1 MMDLEVEVG
10 GDVDFGFGGG
20 GGRRTI
26 RMVGGEWK
34 TAWKMMSKS
43 SRGRRWRWVWRVV
56 VVLGLVMVPFFFSFL
71 LLMLGAW
78 GGGSSCFFTCFFT
91 IESSS
96 TEIRKSW
103 RCGGGSWLVYVSS
116 L

>member
-10 GDVDFGFGGG
+10 GDVDFGVG

-43 SRGRRWRWVWRVV
+43 SWGRRWRWVWRVV
-56 VVLGLVMVPFFFSFL
+56 VVLGLVMVSLFFFLFSFADVGS
-71 LLMLGAW
+71 LGW
-78 GGGSSCFFTCFFT
+78 WKFLFLFLFS
-91 IESSS
+91 
-96 TEIRKSW
+96 
-103 RCGGGSWLVYVSS
+103 LVASR
-116 L
+116 

>member
-1 MMDLEVEVG
+1 MEVEVEVG
-10 GDVDFGFGGG
+10 GDVDFGVGA

-43 SRGRRWRWVWRVV
+43 SWGRRWRWVWRVV
-56 VVLGLVMVPFFFSFL
+56 MSGLVMVSLFFFSFL

-78 GGGSSCFFTCFFT
+78 GGGSSCFFTCT
-91 IESSS
+91 S
-96 TEIRKSW
+96 R
-103 RCGGGSWLVYVSS
+103 
-116 L
+116 

>member
-1 MMDLEVEVG
+1 MEDVEVEVEVG
-10 GDVDFGFGGG
+10 GDFGVD

-43 SRGRRWRWVWRVV
+43 SWGRRWRWVWRVV
-56 VVLGLVMVPFFFSFL
+56 VVLGLVMVSLFFFSFL

-78 GGGSSCFFTCFFT
+78 GGGSSCFFTCCFT

-96 TEIRKSW
+96 TDIRKSW
-103 RCGGGSWLVYVSS
+103 RCGDGSGYLSICQFP
-116 L
+116 

>member
-1 MMDLEVEVG
+1 MEDVKVEVG
-10 GDVDFGFGGG
+10 GDVDFGG

-43 SRGRRWRWVWRVV
+43 SWGRRWRWVWRVV
-56 VVLGLVMVPFFFSFL
+56 VLGLVMVSLFVFFSFL

-78 GGGSSCFFTCFFT
+78 GGGSSCFDLLLHDR
-91 IESSS
+91 IIIHGYSKNLGM
-96 TEIRKSW
+96 RRW
-103 RCGGGSWLVYVSS
+103 
-116 L
+116 

>member
-1 MMDLEVEVG
+1 MMDLEVEVEVG
-10 GDVDFGFGGG
+10 GDVDFGVGG

-43 SRGRRWRWVWRVV
+43 SWGRRWRWVWRVV
-56 VVLGLVMVPFFFSFL
+56 VSGLGLVMVSLFFSFL

-78 GGGSSCFFTCFFT
+78 GGGSSCFF
-91 IESSS
+91 
-96 TEIRKSW
+96 SW
-103 RCGGGSWLVYVSS
+103 FSLVASR
-116 L
+116 

>member
-10 GDVDFGFGGG
+10 GDVDFGVG

-43 SRGRRWRWVWRVV
+43 SWGRRWRWVWRVV
-56 VVLGLVMVPFFFSFL
+56 GLGLVMIPFFFLSFL

-78 GGGSSCFFTCFFT
+78 GGGSSCFFSCYFT

-96 TEIRKSW
+96 TEIRRSW

>member
-1 MMDLEVEVG
+1 MEDLEVEVG
-10 GDVDFGFGGG
+10 GDVDFGV

-43 SRGRRWRWVWRVV
+43 SWGRRWRWVWRVV
-56 VVLGLVMVPFFFSFL
+56 GLGLVMIPFFFSFL

-78 GGGSSCFFTCFFT
+78 GGGSSCFFSCFHLLLHDR
-91 IESSS
+91 IIIHGYSKKLEM
-96 TEIRKSW
+96 RRW
-103 RCGGGSWLVYVSS
+103 
-116 L
+116 